1 MLKFVILNSSKQES
15 RGYELEVDK
24 LLFEDDT
31 EYKLY
36 NFNFLQDELYNL
48 IKEKYNDK
56 IFIIEESDKISS
68 LEIIETL
75 RNSYNDFASFVIII
89 DKQNKLCKNY
99 IEDNYFVNVKII
111 NDEKK
116 LTNTLKN
123 VIKAL
128 KSKKTKLSYL
138 YNGIFYN
145 IDYSKILY
153 VEKQLDSKICNI
165 ICLDDTYTISSSVK
179 NMKEILNNDFVQTHQ
194 SAIINLNNVISI
206 DFNNKLIQFINGNQ
220 TDLFS
225 RNYKKSV
232 KEVITKKCQKVT
244 E

>member
-15 RGYELEVDK
+15 RGYELVVDK

-48 IKEKYNDK
+48 IKEKYDDK

-75 RNSYNDFASFVIII
+75 RNSYNDFTSFIIII

-116 LTNTLKN
+116 LTNILKN

-206 DFNNKLIQFINGNQ
+206 DFNNKLIEFINGNQ